1 MNLHLPSLHSLN
13 FKQGREASPAPMAF
27 ILFKTLAQVVVF
39 WGFFLFVLPTVI
51 WQIEARLTGGTGRF
65 AGAHWRMAGIAVFV
79 AFGTLGLTSGAIM
92 AWRGK
97 GTPLPLDCA
106 PLLVIA
112 GPYRYIRNPMAVA
125 GLAQGVG
132 VGLYAGSPAIVLY
145 ALAGGPLWNTF
156 VRPWEEADLSRRFG
170 VPYDRYR
177 SQVRCWRPRFMPYDP
192 AASDSDNTDNP
203 PAVA

>member
-1 MNLHLPSLHSLN
+1 MKLHFLN
-13 FKQGREASPAPMAF
+13 FKQGREAAPAPAAF

-39 WGFFLFVLPTVI
+39 WGFFLFALPALV
-51 WQIEARLTGGTGRF
+51 WQIETRLTGGAGRF
-65 AGAHWRMAGIAVFV
+65 SGVNWRMTGILVFA

-125 GLAQGVG
+125 GLAQGVA
-132 VGLYAGSPAIVLY
+132 VGLYLGSPAVVLY
-145 ALAGGPLWNTF
+145 ALAGGPLWNTC
-156 VRPWEEADLSRRFG
+156 VRPWEEADLARRFG
-170 VPYDRYR
+170 APYDRYR
-177 SQVRCWRPRFMPYDP
+177 SQVRCWLPRLIAYNPDDANAP
-192 AASDSDNTDNP
+192 VAAE
-203 PAVA
+203 